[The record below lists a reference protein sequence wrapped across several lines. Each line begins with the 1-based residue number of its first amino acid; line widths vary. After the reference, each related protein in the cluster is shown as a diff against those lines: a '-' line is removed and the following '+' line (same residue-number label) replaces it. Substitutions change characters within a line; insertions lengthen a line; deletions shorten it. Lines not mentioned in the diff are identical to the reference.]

1 MPKTFPL
8 YCTVLFVLSV
18 VYVLST
24 PPAFAAA
31 SYLAPRN
38 TEAPFPYAE
47 GNTRTWPIL
56 SRPLPAGSGV
66 TFIAKGDAAIL
77 AEGDTIALPGLRLDM
92 TEGGQLRIVS
102 EPDAPEHL
110 FQLEI
115 TLSLPDGVT
124 ETQTLSV
131 LPAPPA
137 RPLSYLA
144 DFGDDLIRIFNNTGD
159 GSWLPVTK
167 DAFDQYFRRCQLH
180 GVDRLILWLSPMPY
194 ITDPENYAPEDWARY
209 EAQAKA
215 LNESPNFLQLIDERK
230 KGAEK
235 GHWGLHLS
243 WDWIR
248 QLNAYRLMRDFGP
261 MLSQSAMDHG
271 IRLTASFRPF
281 EPALTKYYEL
291 PTFDQDGSFL
301 WGFLPMATPTINYQT
316 EKTSFAHY
324 RTILEKMGVPEK
336 GRIGRISVPGVTNG
350 AAFLERFQAE
360 GDNLQ
365 IVASQYPPLVA
376 DSLVLQRQGDGS
388 FDLVKFAGFA
398 DTANA
403 QMSTLDT
410 LSLSLEGETLHI
422 DGIDVASDVRYL
434 ILSNPTD
441 AEEALDFPTLEPV
454 KLFAQAGNAIGR
466 ENVYWVLDDDPAT
479 SEMTRVPGI
488 PNTVNQ
494 ATEFNATE
502 SGYLHLYQ
510 KGEARTALKGR
521 LLVID
526 LGEPWSVEMLDLNQP
541 KMRENVVKEMK
552 TLLDLPAFDELFI
565 NTRSHVQLSA
575 YQGDGDEG
583 IKTRVHYRQ
592 AHKSYAHLGIDRAYA
607 PIAVADDPVLREWA
621 KDPKRVERITT
632 WQPGEWDERCQQ
644 PESPFRWRYARN
656 KAVADGVRSLLFEL
670 ESAFPGVRTR
680 AVFPLSEAATL
691 QVKDALETMARP
703 DGTVY
708 GRGYGGVWS
717 TINHIRSIGEG
728 MAMVDLTGLQTEPV
742 LFGIRDVPDM
752 APFKVH
758 FEANIADLADN
769 RGSSFQGPRSF
780 FFEAQY
786 SLRRKDYDVARRERE
801 ALICN
806 VLSYKDDVGEVILY
820 EAADWLYYLSFSDR
834 DLSGNY
840 FLERCGERGEAQ

>member
-1 MPKTFPL
+1 M
-8 YCTVLFVLSV
+8 VLFVLSV

-24 PPAFAAA
+24 PPAFAAEP
-31 SYLAPRN
+31 YLASRN
-38 TEAPFPYAE
+38 TEAPFPYAK
-47 GNTRTWPIL
+47 GDTRTWPIL
-56 SRPLPAGSGV
+56 ARPLPAGSGV
-66 TFIAKGDAAIL
+66 TFIAKVDDTTL
-77 AEGDTIALPGLRLDM
+77 TEGNTIALPGFQLDLA
-92 TEGGQLRIVS
+92 EDGQLRIVS

-124 ETQTLSV
+124 ETQTLSI
-131 LPAPPA
+131 LPAPPT

-243 WDWIR
+243 WDWVR

-261 MLSQSAMDHG
+261 LLSQSAMDHG

-324 RTILEKMGVPEK
+324 RTILEKMGMAEK

-350 AAFLERFQAE
+350 ADFLERFQAE

-376 DSLVLQRQGDGS
+376 DSLVLQRQADGS

-403 QMSTLDT
+403 QLSTLDT
-410 LSLSLEGETLHI
+410 LSLSLEGDTLHI

-526 LGEPWSVEMLDLNQP
+526 LGEPWSVEMLDLNLP
-541 KMRENVVKEMK
+541 AMRENVVKEMK

-575 YQGDGDEG
+575 YRGDGDEG

-680 AVFPLSEAATL
+680 AVFPLSESATL

-708 GRGYGGVWS
+708 GRGYSGVWS

-742 LFGIRDVPDM
+742 LFGIRDVPDS
-752 APFKVH
+752 APFQVH
-758 FEANIADLADN
+758 VEANIADLKGN
-769 RGSSFQGPRSF
+769 RGSSYRGPRSF